1 MSGDSS
7 QRAMEADEIMRA
19 MRLSCFQLNNS
30 LQRTFYDVSSQI
42 SGAVM
47 ASAGHKSTRVGKVL
61 GGRIGVVVS
70 VVLLQSAHMV
80 SAYIKLRAWRQWPPG
95 GRGAPFVRL
104 GRSVV

>member
-1 MSGDSS
+1 
-7 QRAMEADEIMRA
+7 MEADEIMRA

-80 SAYIKLRAWRQWPPG
+80 SAYIKCALGVNGRRAAAAAR
-95 GRGAPFVRL
+95 RL
-104 GRSVV
+104 FAWGVPWYNHRV